1 MVSIYFMKKYSI
13 LTLLILILGWNN
25 VFSQPY
31 KDIPVGTWRMHFA
44 YNQALILEETPSRIY
59 ATTNNSLFY
68 FDKNTSELNSFTK
81 MDGLSGLNITALRYS
96 PSHKLL
102 IVGYADGLMD
112 FIADDG
118 TITVLSDIRRANII
132 GSKQINNITIES
144 DYAYLSTAFG
154 LVVLNIKKKEIRES
168 NTMLGNGGTSQV
180 AVSNSA
186 ILRDT
191 LYCLTSEGLKY
202 ININKN
208 ILNTTLWS
216 VASNVS
222 SSVTNI
228 IAVNNKLYLSEYNY
242 LLAGSGNSWANT
254 GLYMNYTIKS
264 MRATNSKTGLV
275 LAEYNNV
282 YYVDLVN
289 NISTQIYSNS
299 GQYFNDAL
307 LDANGKYW
315 IADSRKGLRSLI
327 NNNTQIQ
334 TYAFNSPYED
344 ACQRFYYYNGKMLA
358 MYGGYDLGINAPLS
372 KITGYGVFEN
382 NEWKSY
388 GYAEGTPNMPYVQDL
403 VSAAYSAQDNTLYL
417 ASFSHGILTL
427 KDTSYGLIN
436 QQTTGTQFVEILND
450 PNYRTLRISDLKI
463 DTQNNLW
470 AISHLQDKKPAVH
483 TKPNGSTQWKTF
495 YFEYPQEQFVL
506 DIEIADNNYKWLR
519 VSPRGGGSII
529 IFNDAGVS
537 RQLTTTTNNGGLPD
551 GSVHCITKDLEGSMW
566 VGTGKGMVV
575 FDNPSTVLSGSVNA
589 RLPVIEGRPVLET
602 DVVTAI
608 AIDGGNRKWV
618 GTRTNGIWLFDAD
631 CQKALAHFYTE
642 NSPLP
647 SDNIMALGFNSST
660 GELFISTDKGI
671 CSYRTTS
678 TAGTE
683 THESVKIFPNPV
695 KPDFEG
701 YVAISGLVNNATVKI
716 TDVSGKLMY
725 ETTAQGGTAT
735 WDRKNY
741 TGKEAESGVY
751 LVFSSEETGEQK
763 FVGKVVVVE

>member
-1 MVSIYFMKKYSI
+1 MKKYSI
-13 LTLLILILGWNN
+13 LILLILILGWNN
-25 VFSQPY
+25 AFSQPY

-44 YNQALILEETPSRIY
+44 YNQALTLEETPSRIY
-59 ATTNNSLFY
+59 TTTANSLFY
-68 FDKNTSELNSFTK
+68 FDKKSTELTSFTK

-96 PSHKLL
+96 PAHKLL
-102 IVGYADGLMD
+102 VVGYADGLLD

-118 TITVLSDIRRANII
+118 TITILSDIRRASII
-132 GSKQINNITIES
+132 GSKQINNITIQG

-154 LVVLNIKKKEIRES
+154 LVVLNIAKKEIKES
-168 NTMLGNGGTSQV
+168 NTMLGNSGTSQI

-186 ILRDT
+186 LLRDT

-202 ININKN
+202 ISLSKN

-216 VASNVS
+216 VSSSVSNVS
-222 SSVTNI
+222 NI
-228 IAVNNKLYLSEYNY
+228 ITANNKLYLSQNNN
-242 LLAGSGNSWANT
+242 LLTGSGNRWSNT
-254 GLYMNYTIKS
+254 GLYMNYNIRS
-264 MRATNSKTGLV
+264 MKLANNGTGLV

-282 YYVDLVN
+282 YYADLTN
-289 NISTQIYSNS
+289 NTSTQIYATSN
-299 GQYFNDAL
+299 QNFNDAL
-307 LDANGKYW
+307 LDATGKYW
-315 IADSRKGLRSLI
+315 IADGWKGLRTLT
-327 NNNTQIQ
+327 NNNAEIQ
-334 TYAFNSPYED
+334 NYTINSPYED
-344 ACQRFYYYNGKMLA
+344 ACQRFYYYNGKMVA
-358 MYGGYDLGINAPLS
+358 MYGGYDLGINAPLT
-372 KITGYGVFEN
+372 KTTGYGVFEN

-388 GYAEGTPNMPYVQDL
+388 GAAEGTPNMPYVQDL
-403 VSAAYSAQDNTLYL
+403 VSAAYSAKDNTLYF

-436 QQTTGTQFVEILND
+436 HQTAGSQFVEILND
-450 PNYRTLRISDLKI
+450 PNYPTLRISDIKV
-463 DTQNNLW
+463 DNNNNLW
-470 AISHLQDKKPAVH
+470 AVSYLQSQKPAIH
-483 TKPNGSTQWKTF
+483 TKPNGSDQWKTF
-495 YFEYPQEQFVL
+495 YFNSSQEQFVL
-506 DIEIADNNYKWLR
+506 DIEIADNNDKWLR

-529 IFNDAGVS
+529 VFNDAGVS
-537 RQLTTTTNNGGLPD
+537 RQLTTTTNIGGLPD
-551 GSVHCITKDLEGSMW
+551 GSVYCITKDLEGSMW

-589 RLPVIEGRPVLET
+589 RLPIIDGRPVLET
-602 DVVTAI
+602 DVVSAI

-647 SDNIMALGFNSST
+647 SDNIMALGINAST
-660 GELFISTDKGI
+660 GELFVSTDKGI
-671 CSYRTTS
+671 CSYRTTA

-683 THESVKIFPNPV
+683 THENVKIFPNPV

-735 WDRKNY
+735 WNKKNY
-741 TGKEAESGVY
+741 TGAEAESGVY
-751 LVFSSEETGEQK
+751 LVFSSDDTGEQK
-763 FVGKVVVVE
+763 FVGKVMVVK